1 MKTLVIGLG
10 NPILTDDGVGVL
22 VAYALMQAI
31 KGQDVS
37 GIEITEASVG
47 GLRLM
52 EMMIGYERVIVID
65 GSREENDLGPGTIRR
80 FTLADLSAISPL
92 QHTASAHDTSLVTA
106 LQSGRRMG
114 LPLPKEIILFGVGVQ
129 NVFDFGEHPT
139 PAVAAAVPL
148 VCQAVLQELGLA
160 PSRSPLYPHEVSL

>member
-65 GSREENDLGPGTIRR
+65 ALLATDVPPGTIRR

>member
-31 KGQDVS
+31 EGQDVS

-65 GSREENDLGPGTIRR
+65 ALLAANVPPGTIRR

-114 LPLPKEIILFGVGVQ
+114 LPLPKEIIFFGVGVQ
-129 NVFDFGEHPT
+129 NVSDFGERPT

-160 PSRSPLYPHEVSL
+160 PSQFPLYPHEVSI